1 MKHSILIL
9 IVAAATFGSC
19 GTGTTTEGTLF
30 GKAVDTAHVLDPDE
44 AVAQLANSSNLI
56 CTINGTV
63 EQVCQA
69 EGCWLKLKMKDNTS
83 LLVRTRDHSFTV
95 PKDLAGRMV
104 YVAGTA
110 HMDTTDVATLQDYAK
125 DEGKPDSVIAMITQP
140 EISPVVEADGI
151 FVK

>member
-1 MKHSILIL
+1 MKHPILIL
-9 IVAAATFGSC
+9 AVAGVIVGSC
-19 GTGTTTEGTLF
+19 GSGTTPEGTLY
-30 GKAVDTAHVLDPDE
+30 GKAVDTALVIGPDE

-69 EGCWLKLKMKDNTS
+69 EGCWLKLKLKDNSS
-83 LLVRTRDHSFTV
+83 LLVRTREHAFKV
-95 PKDLAGRMV
+95 PKDLAGRLV

-125 DEGKPDSVIAMITQP
+125 DEGKPDSVIAAITQP

-151 FVK
+151 LVK